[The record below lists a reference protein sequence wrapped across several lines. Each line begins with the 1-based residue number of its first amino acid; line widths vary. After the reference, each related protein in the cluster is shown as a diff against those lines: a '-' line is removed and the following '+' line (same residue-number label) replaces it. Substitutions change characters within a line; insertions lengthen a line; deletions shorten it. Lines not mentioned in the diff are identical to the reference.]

1 MELKKINELVNE
13 LFSGGEVIMADATG
27 VLLSEKAFKERF
39 ETYASEHIANTAG
52 LLLTKTYE
60 NIEYRTWED

>member
-13 LFSGGEVIMADATG
+13 LFSSGEVIMADATG
-27 VLLSEKAFKERF
+27 VLLSEKAFKEHF
-39 ETYASEHIANTAG
+39 ETYASEG
-52 LLLTKTYE
+52 PLLTKTYE

>member
-27 VLLSEKAFKERF
+27 VLLSEKAFKEHF
-39 ETYASEHIANTAG
+39 ETYATEHVP
-52 LLLTKTYE
+52 LLTKTYE